1 MGACPISRPYYV
13 EFISIYFDRAHEWR
27 SPTMNQP
34 WYQAIGDWQLISV
47 VEQKKWLKVV
57 INGSKW
63 AQTTTKTN
71 STQQSTDAWP
81 PTPKIQRRKVNYS
94 SFGSSTGTIVSLNAF
109 DVCWQVGS
117 MLGMNF
123 SILKPHILL
132 ISKKIILQKKKTAI
146 MVNDKHKLKLFLTR
160 LCHVTGA

>member
-109 DVCWQVGS
+109 DVCWQVGR

-123 SILKPHILL
+123 SILKPHIFL
-132 ISKKIILQKKKTAI
+132 ISKKIILQKIACC
-146 MVNDKHKLKLFLTR
+146 NDKW
-160 LCHVTGA
+160 